1 MQTICFSANTSWY
14 LYNFRR
20 DTIVQLIKR
29 GYRVCCIA
37 PEDDYSQR
45 LVDEL
50 GVTFI
55 PLAMDNS
62 GNNPLN
68 DVRTAWHFFQI
79 YRQYKP
85 VVVFHFT
92 IKNNIYGTLAA
103 KALSIPAV
111 NNVSGLGTAFI
122 HSGWVGRIVRGLYKI
137 SQPFAYRVFCQ
148 NSEDQALLIK
158 HKLVRADR
166 LTLLPGSGVD
176 LNRFKPVA
184 KAMVSDHFRFLYVGR
199 MLGDKGLREL
209 VAAFAMVKSR
219 GIKAELKLVGF
230 ADAKNKSAITRQELC
245 SWQEEHGVE
254 WLGSSDIIEDVL
266 ARADCVV
273 LPSYREGLPRSLLEA
288 CAMALPVIATDV
300 PGCRSVVSHN
310 KNGMLC
316 QPKDPVSL
324 AEAMATM
331 TSLPEAIRQEMGRNG
346 RNLVSKHFSQTLV
359 VQAYLDVVEQLENG
373 KFYSGEYMPD

>member
-1 MQTICFSANTSWY
+1 MQNICFSANTSWY

-20 DTIVQLIKR
+20 DTIIQLIR
-29 GYRVCCIA
+29 CGYRVFCIA

-45 LVDEL
+45 LVGEL
-50 GVTFI
+50 GITFI
-55 PLAMDNS
+55 PLVMDNS
-62 GNNPLN
+62 GNNPVKDL
-68 DVRTAWHFFQI
+68 VTAWRFFRI

-103 KALSIPAV
+103 KALGIPAV

-122 HSGWVGRIVRGLYKI
+122 HSGWVGRIVRGLYRV

-148 NSEDQALLIK
+148 NSEDQLLLIK
-158 HKLVRADR
+158 HKLVHADR
-166 LTLLPGSGVD
+166 LKLLPGSGVD
-176 LNRFKPVA
+176 LNRFRPVEQPT
-184 KAMVSDHFRFLYVGR
+184 VSDHFRFLYVGR

-209 VAAFAMVKSR
+209 VSAFVMVRSR

-230 ADAKNKSAITRQELC
+230 ADAKNKSAITRQELHH
-245 SWQEEHGVE
+245 WQEQHGVE
-254 WLGSSDIIEDVL
+254 WLGSTDTIEDVL
-266 ARADCVV
+266 AQADCVV

-300 PGCRSVVSHN
+300 PGCRSVVCHN

-324 AEAMATM
+324 AEAMAAM
-331 TSLPEAIRQEMGRNG
+331 VSLPESSRREMGRCG
-346 RNLVSKHFSQTLV
+346 RSLVGKHFSQTLV
-359 VQAYLDVVEQLENG
+359 VQAYMEVVEQLENG
-373 KFYSGEYMPD
+373 KLYSGEYMPD

>member
-1 MQTICFSANTSWY
+1 MQNICFSANTSWY

-20 DTIVQLIKR
+20 DTIIELIKR
-29 GYRVCCIA
+29 GYRVFCIA
-37 PEDDYSQR
+37 PEDGYSRR
-45 LVDEL
+45 LVNEF

-62 GNNPLN
+62 GNNPLK
-68 DVRTAWHFFQI
+68 DVHTAWRFFRI

-85 VVVFHFT
+85 IVVFHFT

-103 KALSIPAV
+103 KALGIPAV

-122 HSGWVGRIVRGLYKI
+122 HSGWVGRIVRGLYRI

-148 NSEDQALLIK
+148 NSEDQALLID

-166 LTLLPGSGVD
+166 LKLLPGSGVD
-176 LNRFKPVA
+176 LERFKPIEQPT
-184 KAMVSDHFRFLYVGR
+184 VSDHFRFLYVGR

-209 VAAFAMVKSR
+209 VTAFAIVKSQ
-219 GIKAELKLVGF
+219 GIKADLRLVGF
-230 ADAKNKSAITRQELC
+230 ADAKNKSAITRQELH
-245 SWQEEHGVE
+245 SWQEQHEVE
-254 WLGSSDIIEDVL
+254 WLGSSDAIEDVL
-266 ARADCVV
+266 AQADCVV

-300 PGCRSVVSHN
+300 PGCRSVVSHYQ
-310 KNGMLC
+310 NGILC
-316 QPKDPVSL
+316 QPKDPASL
-324 AEAMATM
+324 AEAMVAM
-331 TSLPEAIRQEMGRNG
+331 ANLPGQVRSEMGRCG
-346 RNLVSKHFSQTLV
+346 RNLVSKCFSQTLV